1 MKDKIFR
8 LRLLLRKINNYTST
22 LVLAVTVFV
31 ITLAGIQT
39 FYPEFKVENGQIRVL
54 DQHFLA
60 LHLLITL
67 LVSVLFFALLHFR
80 EREKEMLDAAA
91 RDSLTTLLTRSG
103 FDDAVN
109 RFLNGDQDQKSKA
122 GFFLMLDIDDFKQ
135 INDVHGHDVGDQV
148 LVTLALNME
157 SVLGSDA
164 IICRNGGDEFCAFL
178 PGKDAD
184 RIKRLSS
191 LDQVF
196 SAKSKQYPFTVSIG
210 YVEYPRQAQSETDA
224 LTKADLALY
233 VVKQHDKNGFQ
244 QYHRWMKKS
253 DRKRLGLTLR
263 EVADNL
269 PVSFLICG
277 MDEDKSILCA
287 NQDMISMM
295 GCANLK
301 DFLSYTDRKMER
313 VIYPT
318 DRPKVNMI
326 VAQTVANVNRK
337 SQRPEIMTFR
347 LLTKDGRPLKVLA
360 KGRLVRDPRDGLVFY
375 VTILDMATDLLADQ
389 AVASK
394 D

>member
-22 LVLAVTVFV
+22 LVLAVTIFV

-80 EREKEMLDAAA
+80 EREKEVLDAAA

-253 DRKRLGLTLR
+253 DRKHLGLTLR

-277 MDEDKSILCA
+277 MDEDKSILYA
-287 NQDMISMM
+287 NQDMISLM

-301 DFLSYTDRKMER
+301 DFLSYTDRKMDH

-326 VAQTVANVNRK
+326 VAQAVANVNRK